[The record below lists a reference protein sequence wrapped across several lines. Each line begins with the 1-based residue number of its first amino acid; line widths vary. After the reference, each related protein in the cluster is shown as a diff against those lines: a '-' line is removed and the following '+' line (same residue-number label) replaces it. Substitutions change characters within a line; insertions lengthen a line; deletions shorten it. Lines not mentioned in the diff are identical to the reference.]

1 MAYEEK
7 NTILKSINDVDIRI
21 GLINPN
27 DYNLAMQTLGYQLL
41 YGMLNEREDC
51 FCERIIYPD
60 VESIETNSN
69 LEEFDILSF
78 SIHYTFNYFNL
89 VDMLKKSKV
98 PVLRKDRTKEDP
110 LIIAGGPIV
119 TANPMPISDF
129 VDIFCIGDGEYV
141 FNDFL
146 DLYKKFENP
155 REHLEEFAKIE
166 GLYISE
172 LNNRTNITLVEDMDK
187 KYHNTKPITSGD
199 NEENRINLIHL
210 EVARGCSRGC
220 RFCMSG
226 YLYRPIRETSVE
238 RLISIA
244 EESRKNMGFNKVLLT
259 ADAIADYSRIDEL
272 ILKLK
277 ERNFNIMLSSARIE
291 SITRESL
298 EQLKLSGG
306 TQIAINP
313 ESVDRIR
320 KSINKDIPENLIQ
333 EVIRNAF
340 ELDLDLRCSF
350 MLGFSNET
358 EEDIIDLADTIKSIV
373 KTKNS
378 INKDLSM
385 KIKISLFV
393 PKPQTPFQ
401 WDPYDLDLME
411 SKVDLFMEQFDDM
424 DLQFLKY
431 TEIDM
436 NYLDEE
442 NNLKLSINSNEPAFK
457 DYVLSFGG
465 SDVGELLLNGNL
477 YSPISEWKKYY
488 NAFDV
493 GDPLPWDVINIGYL
507 NNFLE
512 KEYGKIK
519 KGKLTPWCGDTQCY
533 NCKDICYLNPKFND

>member
-1 MAYEEK
+1 MYLEE
-7 NTILKSINDVDIRI
+7 NIVLKSLDDIDVRF
-21 GLINPN
+21 GLVYPN
-27 DYNLAMQTLGYQLL
+27 EYEIAMITFGYRLL
-41 YGMLNEREDC
+41 YHMLNERKDC
-51 FCERIIYPD
+51 FCERIIYPS
-60 VESIETNSN
+60 VESIETETN
-69 LEEFDILSF
+69 LAEFDIISF
-78 SIHYTFNYFNL
+78 SIHYTEDYFK
-89 VDMLKKSKV
+89 VIEMLRKANI
-98 PVLRKDRTKEDP
+98 PVLRKDRTDDDP
-110 LIIAGGPIV
+110 LIIAGGPCV
-119 TANPMPISDF
+119 TANPMPLSHFI
-129 VDIFCIGDGEYV
+129 DIFCIGEGEDV
-141 FNDFL
+141 LTDLTN
-146 DLYKKFENP
+146 LYKKFKTP
-155 REHLEEFAKIE
+155 KKHLKEFTKIE
-166 GLYISE
+166 GLYIPKF
-172 LNNRTNITLVEDMDK
+172 NNSTNLAFVKNMDEK
-187 KYHNTKPITSGD
+187 FHYTNPIVVKD
-199 NEENRINLIHL
+199 NDHINNIYLD
-210 EVARGCSRGC
+210 VSRGCSRGC

-226 YLYRPIRETSVE
+226 FLYRPVRETSVE

-291 SITRESL
+291 SITQESL

-333 EVIRNAF
+333 EVIRNTF
-340 ELDLDLRCSF
+340 ELGLDLRCSF

-378 INKDLSM
+378 INKDLSI

-411 SKVDLFMEQFDDM
+411 SKVALFMEQFDDM

-436 NYLDEE
+436 NYFDEA

-465 SDVGELLLNGNL
+465 SEVGELLLNGNL

-519 KGKLTPWCGDTQCY
+519 KAKLTPWCGDTQCY